1 MGVESVKRERESNE
15 GTIPAEFIRSEN
27 EQPGITTV
35 HGKVLE
41 VPTIDFS
48 DPDEEKLIVQ
58 ITEAS
63 SNWGM
68 YQIVNH
74 DIPSEVISKLQAVG
88 KEFFELPQEEK
99 EAIAKPPDS
108 GSIEGYGTKLFK
120 EISEGGITKK
130 GWVDNLFNKIWPPSV
145 INYQFWPKNPPSYS
159 WRFLNRRASQLSEQ
173 SEDASKPTLNELTIK
188 GYLHVMISS
197 RSISG
202 VFNFFFL
209 PSPACPHS
217 APRSQKLKK
226 FPKFSCTFSLI
237 FPLTKHIML
246 SFPNNI

>member
-1 MGVESVKRERESNE
+1 MGVESLERERESNE

-48 DPDEEKLIVQ
+48 DPDEEKLIIQ

-99 EAIAKPPDS
+99 EAYAKPPDS

-120 EISEGGITKK
+120 EISEGDITKK

-145 INYQFWPKNPPSYS
+145 INYQFWPKNPSSY
-159 WRFLNRRASQLSEQ
+159 RLVTLCFECQLLLFRH
-173 SEDASKPTLNELTIK
+173 TEL
-188 GYLHVMISS
+188 
-197 RSISG
+197 
-202 VFNFFFL
+202 
-209 PSPACPHS
+209 
-217 APRSQKLKK
+217 
-226 FPKFSCTFSLI
+226 
-237 FPLTKHIML
+237 HIQ
-246 SFPNNI
+246 

>member
-1 MGVESVKRERESNE
+1 MGVESVERERESNE

-68 YQIVNH
+68 YQIMNH

-99 EAIAKPPDS
+99 EAYAKPPDS

-120 EISEGGITKK
+120 EISEGDITKK

-145 INYQFWPKNPPSYS
+145 INYQFWPKNPPSY
-159 WRFLNRRASQLSEQ
+159 RLVTLCFECQL
-173 SEDASKPTLNELTIK
+173 PLL
-188 GYLHVMISS
+188 
-197 RSISG
+197 
-202 VFNFFFL
+202 
-209 PSPACPHS
+209 
-217 APRSQKLKK
+217 
-226 FPKFSCTFSLI
+226 SLGG
-237 FPLTKHIML
+237 
-246 SFPNNI
+246 